1 MIYFCADDYG
11 LNESASARIRQCVA
25 RGALN
30 KVSVFPNF
38 DLPDRNGLQNV
49 LLSLHLNLVEGKCMA
64 PAAELDL
71 LAEKDGTFRHT
82 FGGLFLHNALHG
94 KRMEAQL
101 YQEIRAQ
108 VRFFRS
114 LLPPGTPFGIDS
126 HQHTHMI
133 PAVFRVLLRV
143 LREEKLEPAY
153 LRIPAEPIS
162 PFLQTPSLWFTYRPV
177 NLIKQWLLT
186 FLWLIN
192 KPMLKRF
199 PLPTADFFGILFSG
213 QMDEPRVRKLL
224 PKFIRRAAK
233 TGRDIEVLFHPGYP
247 EPDEANLNTLA
258 FERFYRSKN
267 RTVEFDCVMKLSERS
282 VL

>member
-11 LNESASARIRQCVA
+11 LNESSSARIRQCVA
-25 RGALN
+25 CGGLN

-38 DLPDRNGLQNV
+38 GSPDLSALQNT
-49 LLSLHLNLVEGKCMA
+49 LISLHLNLVEGTCMA
-64 PAAELDL
+64 PADEVNL
-71 LAEKDGTFRHT
+71 LAGEAGTFRHT
-82 FGGLFLHNALHG
+82 FGGLFLHSILRK
-94 KRMEAQL
+94 KRFEAQV
-101 YQEIRAQ
+101 YTEIRSQ
-108 VRFFRS
+108 VRHFQS
-114 LLPPGTPFGIDS
+114 LLPLGTPFGIDS

-133 PAVFRVLLRV
+133 PGVFRALVRV
-143 LREEKLEPAY
+143 LREEAINVSY
-153 LRIPAEPIS
+153 LRIPAEPIL

-177 NLIKQWLLT
+177 NLIKQWLLN

-192 KPMLKRF
+192 KPMLKHI
-199 PLPTADFFGILFSG
+199 PVPTANFFGILFSG

-233 TGRDIEVLFHPGYP
+233 SGRDIEVLFHPGYP